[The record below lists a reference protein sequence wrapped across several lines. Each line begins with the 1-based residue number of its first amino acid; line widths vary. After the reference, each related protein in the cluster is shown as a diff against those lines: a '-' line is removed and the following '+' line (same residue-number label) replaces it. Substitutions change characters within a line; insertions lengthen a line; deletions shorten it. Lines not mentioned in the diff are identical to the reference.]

1 MLRNVKIV
9 EKVSTSAVGIGT
21 SVTLYDYEFEE
32 EITYHIV
39 GTTEIDIYGVLTSN
53 PSSFWSYS
61 GESFDEYWL
70 CIGLPLEER
79 GYSICGASLESNFI
93 SDYQRIYITQQLPP
107 KTILLHNK

>member
-1 MLRNVKIV
+1 MGPLWD
-9 EKVSTSAVGIGT
+9 
-21 SVTLYDYEFEE
+21 YD
-32 EITYHIV
+32 
-39 GTTEIDIYGVLTSN
+39 L
-53 PSSFWSYS
+53 SFGKSRY